1 MSIYCLWLSF
11 YQNDQ
16 GKWLEQETRCPTE
29 PEVCPLWPFMK
40 LFTDLSI
47 AWGEGGFLVLMS
59 CGNGAKFSPNR

>member
-11 YQNDQ
+11 YQNGQ
-16 GKWLEQETRCPTE
+16 GKWLEQETRCSTE

-47 AWGEGGFLVLMS
+47 ALGGGGVP
-59 CGNGAKFSPNR
+59 GANELWEWCKVQS